1 MARRGAGADGSALKR
16 ALLVSGGLALAWL
29 AVETAFKPLLDRLRG
44 AISRSDPAH
53 DPDDDDDDDLREEE
67 KGDTRGRNK
76 GLNEEEQQDGGAP
89 PSN

>member
-1 MARRGAGADGSALKR
+1 MARRGAGGDGSALKR

-29 AVETAFKPLLDRLRG
+29 TVETAFKPLLDRLRG

-53 DPDDDDDDDLREEE
+53 DPDDDDDSRGEE
-67 KGDTRGRNK
+67 KGDTRGRNEA
-76 GLNEEEQQDGGAP
+76 LNEEQQDGGAP

>member
-1 MARRGAGADGSALKR
+1 MARRGAGGGDGSALKR

-44 AISRSDPAH
+44 AISRTDPAH
-53 DPDDDDDDDLREEE
+53 DPDDDDDLRGDE

-76 GLNEEEQQDGGAP
+76 ALNEEQQDGGAP

>member
-1 MARRGAGADGSALKR
+1 MARRGAGGGDGSALKR

-53 DPDDDDDDDLREEE
+53 DPDDDDDLRGDE

-76 GLNEEEQQDGGAP
+76 ALNEEQQDGGAP